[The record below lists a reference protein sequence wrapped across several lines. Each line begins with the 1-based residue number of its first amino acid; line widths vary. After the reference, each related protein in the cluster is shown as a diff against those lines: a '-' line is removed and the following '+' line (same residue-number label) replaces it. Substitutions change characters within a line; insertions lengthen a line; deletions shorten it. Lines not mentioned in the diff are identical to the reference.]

1 MTKVQI
7 FAIVG
12 SAILALSL
20 YIGCETTP
28 DKFRKLEK
36 SRQLSVEG
44 TDIEWL
50 KQEAK
55 AKFSPAQVAQ
65 FDELENA
72 LGAASSDSARL
83 AGLQQLSGAW
93 FDAGIYAVAGHYAQ
107 MAAEQAPDGERWG
120 IAGATYAIGLQRAE
134 SDNLKAFCS
143 KRALEAF
150 ENAVSL
156 DPGEVSHKI
165 NLALVYTERP
175 PQENPMK
182 GIQMLLQLQQEYPE
196 NAGVYYQLGRL
207 AIQTG
212 QYAKAAERL
221 EKAIALGSRRTEAFC
236 LLQQAYE
243 ALGDQIKAAQ
253 AGTRCNRNDTPGVQ

>member
-1 MTKVQI
+1 MTRTQI

-12 SAILALSL
+12 SVVLALYL

-36 SRQLSVEG
+36 SRLLSVEE
-44 TDIEWL
+44 TDIELL

-55 AKFSPAQVAQ
+55 SKFSPAQIAQ
-65 FDELENA
+65 LEGLEA
-72 LGAASSDSARL
+72 AFGKASSDSARL
-83 AGLQQLSGAW
+83 DYLQQLSGAW
-93 FDAGIYAVAGHYAQ
+93 FDMGIYAVAGYYAQ

-134 SDNLKAFCS
+134 SDNSKAFCA
-143 KRALEAF
+143 KRALGAF

-182 GIQMLLQLQQEYPE
+182 GIQMLLQLQEEYPE

-207 AIQTG
+207 AIRTG
-212 QYAKAAERL
+212 QYEKAVERL
-221 EKAIALGSRRTEAFC
+221 ERAIALGSGRIEAFC

-253 AGTRCNRNDTPGVQ
+253 ARTRCNRNNRSDVQ

>member
-1 MTKVQI
+1 MTRTQI
-7 FAIVG
+7 FVIVG
-12 SAILALSL
+12 SVVLALSL

-28 DKFRKLEK
+28 EKFRKLEK
-36 SRQLSVEG
+36 SRVLSVEE
-44 TDIEWL
+44 TDIELL

-55 AKFSPAQVAQ
+55 AKCSAAQVAQ
-65 FDELENA
+65 LELLEKA
-72 LGAASSDSARL
+72 LGMASSDTARL
-83 AGLQQLSGAW
+83 ARLQQLSGAW
-93 FDAGIYAVAGHYAQ
+93 FDVGSYAVAGHYAQ
-107 MAAEQAPDGERWG
+107 IIAEQAPDGARWG

-134 SDNLKAFCS
+134 SDNLKAFCA
-143 KRALEAF
+143 KRALGAF

-156 DPGEVSHKI
+156 DPAEVSHKI

-212 QYAKAAERL
+212 QYEKAVERL
-221 EKAIALGSRRTEAFC
+221 EKAIALASGRTEAFC

-253 AGTRCNRNDTPGVQ
+253 AGARCNRNDQPGVQ